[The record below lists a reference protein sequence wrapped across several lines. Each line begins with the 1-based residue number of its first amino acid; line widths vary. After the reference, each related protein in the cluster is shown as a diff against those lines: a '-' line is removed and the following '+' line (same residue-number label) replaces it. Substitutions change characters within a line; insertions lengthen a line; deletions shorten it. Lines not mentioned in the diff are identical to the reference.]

1 MPKPKLKTYHVT
13 LYEVIAHTVEIGA
26 TSALGAER
34 VAKRYWG
41 EDGAE
46 AFTSI
51 TLGRSAAGTTVMVQP

>member
-1 MPKPKLKTYHVT
+1 MPKAQLNTYHVT
-13 LYEVIAHTVEIGA
+13 LYEVIAHTVDIRA
-26 TSALGAER
+26 TTALGAER

-46 AFTSI
+46 AFTST